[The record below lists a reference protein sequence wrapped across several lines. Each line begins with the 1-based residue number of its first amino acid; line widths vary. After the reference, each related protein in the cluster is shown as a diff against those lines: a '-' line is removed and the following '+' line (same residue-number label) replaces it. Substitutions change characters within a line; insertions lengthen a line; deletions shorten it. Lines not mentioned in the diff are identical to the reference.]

1 MKGMQ
6 ACKALGSSYFIKVMI
21 VFATLMVAGCES
33 IPKDAF
39 QLSPTSLEDRQLQS
53 RLFSTLDH
61 QKMLSASAGVLQD
74 LGYALD
80 LSNGDL
86 GVLTASKDLDA
97 TNAGQV
103 AGAVL
108 VALLGGGATPVDKNQ
123 KVRVCVVANDSL
135 ESKGSSIVRVT
146 INRVIWNTQGQVTR
160 AEAIKE
166 PELYQAF
173 FEKLSKSTFLEAHQ
187 I

>member
-1 MKGMQ
+1 MIPIAHFRRLGTHVSVSVLIVLV
-6 ACKALGSSYFIKVMI
+6 AL
-21 VFATLMVAGCES
+21 TAGCAS

-39 QLSPTSLEDRQLQS
+39 ELPPTSLEDRKLQS
-53 RLFSTLDH
+53 RTFSTLDH
-61 QKMLSASAGVLQD
+61 ASMLSASAGVLQD

-80 LSNGDL
+80 VSNGDL

-97 TNAGQV
+97 TNAGQI

-108 VALLGGGATPVDKNQ
+108 LAALTGTASAVDKNQ
-123 KVRVCVVANDSL
+123 KVRVCVVVNESL
-135 ESKGSSIVRVT
+135 ESKGSSTVRIT
-146 INRVIWNTQGQVTR
+146 LNRVIWNTQGQVSR

-166 PELYQAF
+166 PALYQAF
-173 FEKLSKSTFLEAHQ
+173 FDKLSKSTFLEAHQ